1 MKKKGIIILGG
12 IVTILISALV
22 RCAFNNNKV
31 HKVDSSFSEDYDFAI
46 IDTTGQD
53 NKSFIYYFDNSGK
66 KLFEKFIDMG
76 YMGDTFS
83 FPVVY
88 NNKAYV
94 TPWGTDL
101 DRDLSVVLEIDME
114 NGEYKTY
121 DTTLH
126 SSNSLAVT
134 DKYFFTVNTINA
146 VTKIARTDRETSD
159 NRIKEIPD
167 YVIGKI
173 AVFDNILYTFGCALD
188 DMKSELIE
196 IDIDTMNTI
205 KIYDISKYGDSP
217 ADSALLDEGKLY
229 FTMPYRDGS
238 PNDSLTILDI
248 KTDEINE
255 IRLPEYSPSQLLK
268 YKDYIVISH
277 VDNVMN
283 EGNSLSILNPETGEI
298 VHHVLKNIPRQV
310 YIKDDYLYSMDI
322 TNRNICKY
330 QLKDDEI
337 KLLDQIDIEKRK
349 DDEFFFLSGFFC
361 K

>member
-12 IVTILISALV
+12 LVTILISALA

-31 HKVDSSFSEDYDFAI
+31 HKVDSNFFEEYDFAI
-46 IDTTGQD
+46 IDTTGQA
-53 NKSFIYYFDNSGK
+53 NKSFIYYYDNSGK
-66 KLFEKFIDMG
+66 MLYEKFIDMG

-83 FPVVY
+83 FPLVY

-101 DRDLSVVLEIDME
+101 DRELSLVLEIDME

-121 DTTLH
+121 DINLH

-146 VTKIARTDRETSD
+146 VTRVARTDRDTLETVI
-159 NRIKEIPD
+159 REWPD
-167 YVIGKI
+167 YIIGKL
-173 AVFDNILYTFGCALD
+173 AVYDNVLYAFGCSIT

-196 IDIDTMNTI
+196 IDIETLDIIKVHDT
-205 KIYDISKYGDSP
+205 SEFGDSP
-217 ADSALLDEGKLY
+217 ADSALLDDGKLY
-229 FTMPYRDGS
+229 FTMPYRDNS
-238 PNDSLTILDI
+238 ANDCLTVLDI
-248 KTDEINE
+248 KTKEISE
-255 IRLPEYSPSQLLK
+255 IRLPELSPSQLLK
-268 YKDYIVISH
+268 YKNYIVISH

-283 EGNSLSILNPETGEI
+283 EGSSISILDMETGEM
-298 VHHVLKNIPRQV
+298 VNHKLKNIPRQI

-322 TNRNICKY
+322 TGRSICRY
-330 QLKDDEI
+330 ELKGNKID
-337 KLLDQIDIEKRK
+337 LLEQYYIDKRK
-349 DDEFFFLSGFFC
+349 DEEFFFLSGFYC